1 MRKVFDFLVF
11 LLFVYGI
18 FVTIDC
24 FRLKAADDLKRPFVI
39 LKSEEEV
46 DTITF
51 KSLGYKMVY
60 KVDKK
65 QQSGGIEMISA
76 NEGAFILFDTFTL
89 WTKNYNQES

>member
-46 DTITF
+46 LVT
-51 KSLGYKMVY
+51 KW
-60 KVDKK
+60 
-65 QQSGGIEMISA
+65 
-76 NEGAFILFDTFTL
+76 FIKLIR
-89 WTKNYNQES
+89 NNNQVVLK